1 METYI
6 ITEQDIERLYR
17 IFPDSG
23 EGLQVCTI
31 VDNWVETL
39 NELPIPKKADLY
51 CDFRTK
57 TNKVEYI
64 VNLVLEEDRIEFHK
78 FLEQNNF
85 IKPEQPYYVKDGKVF
100 DYNSLRRL
108 FLESRENGI

>member
-1 METYI
+1 M
-6 ITEQDIERLYR
+6 
-17 IFPDSG
+17 IFA
-23 EGLQVCTI
+23 Q
-31 VDNWVETL
+31 
-39 NELPIPKKADLY
+39 
-51 CDFRTK
+51 K

-64 VNLVLEEDRIEFHK
+64 VNLVLEEDWIEFHK

-100 DYNSLRRL
+100 DLNSLRRL